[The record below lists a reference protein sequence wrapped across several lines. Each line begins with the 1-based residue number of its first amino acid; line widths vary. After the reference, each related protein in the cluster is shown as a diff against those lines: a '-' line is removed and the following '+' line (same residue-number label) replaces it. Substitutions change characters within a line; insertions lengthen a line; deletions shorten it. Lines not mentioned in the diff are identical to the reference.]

1 MFIPITDMSKQK
13 TAIIIDDDREIVESF
28 VQFLKRFNVETLSV
42 AFNGLTANELYR
54 KHRPDVVFLD
64 LIMPEQDGF
73 VTCKKLKD
81 EFPDAKVIVI
91 TAYLDVEI
99 TEKLVRLQP
108 FGILPKP
115 FEAHKAMLLI
125 QRLNLATT
133 LDNVRSITV

>member
-1 MFIPITDMSKQK
+1 MRKQK
-13 TAIIIDDDREIVESF
+13 TAIIIDDDQETVESF
-28 VQFLKRFNVETLSV
+28 VQFLKRFNVKTLAM
-42 AFNGLTANELYR
+42 AFNGLTVNEIYR
-54 KHRPDVVFLD
+54 KHMPDVVFLD

-73 VTCKKLKD
+73 ITCEKLKT

-91 TAYLDVEI
+91 TAHLDVDI

-115 FEAHKAMLLI
+115 FEAIKAMLLI

-133 LDNVRSITV
+133 QDSVPSITT